1 MARLVVNLAGRM
13 AAIKRPHS
21 RQRHCMTLHEFL
33 DCHYGPDGDEFLRR
47 MLDEGADPNR
57 RGEPHRETPLHTATR
72 RRRASA
78 VDILLAHGADIDA
91 RTTGGKTAYAHAV
104 RRGFDDVAA
113 LLVQRGADTELND
126 ADRFA
131 VAVVNGR
138 LDKAR
143 TILATDPGVARTGN
157 PEEDR
162 LLADVAGRNDREPV
176 AFLIQ
181 AGASLTAR
189 GLDSGTPLHQAAW
202 FGQPGNARLLID
214 AGAPLDVFEDVHHS
228 SPLHWA
234 VHGSRFSGGANE
246 RQDAYVALV
255 EMLLAAGSSLHY
267 PDDPGGDTYRK
278 RLLEDA
284 TPRVLEVLRRAIV

>member
-1 MARLVVNLAGRM
+1 
-13 AAIKRPHS
+13 
-21 RQRHCMTLHEFL
+21 MTLHELL
-33 DCHYGPDGDEFLRR
+33 DLHYCADGDATLRR
-47 MLDEGADPNR
+47 MLAEGADPDLR
-57 RGEPHRETPLHTATR
+57 DGPRAETPLHVATR
-72 RRRASA
+72 RRRATA
-78 VDILLAHGADIDA
+78 VDVLLAHGADIDA

-104 RRGFDDVAA
+104 RRGFGDVAA
-113 LLVQRGADTELND
+113 LLVARGASTELNET
-126 ADRFA
+126 DRFA

-138 LDKAR
+138 LDEAR
-143 TILATDPGVARTGN
+143 TILAAHPGVARTGN

-181 AGASLTAR
+181 AGADLNAR
-189 GLDSGTPLHQAAW
+189 GLDAGTPLHQAAW

-214 AGAPLDVFEDVHHS
+214 AGASLDVFDDAHGS

-234 VHGSRFSGGANE
+234 VHGSRFSGGADE
-246 RQDAYVALV
+246 RQDAYVELV

-267 PDDPGGDTYRK
+267 PGDPHGDAYRK

-284 TPRVLEVLRRAIV
+284 TPRVRDVLHREFA